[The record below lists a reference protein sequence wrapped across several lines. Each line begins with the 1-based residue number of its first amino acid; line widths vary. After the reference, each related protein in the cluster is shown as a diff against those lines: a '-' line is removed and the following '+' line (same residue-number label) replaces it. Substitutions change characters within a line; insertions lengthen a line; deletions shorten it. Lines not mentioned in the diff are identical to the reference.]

1 MYNKSHALREMYD
14 FYHDR
19 EKALAESSDAKL
31 RERDTEVQEFIAQMD
46 KYRKQRELK
55 DSELGKF
62 TEAVYDNHM
71 QTALEAIY
79 ISALQ
84 KVAPLTEEAE
94 EIAKSLVENYIKEA
108 GGARE
113 IIRTKS
119 GKTFLLDSI
128 FEAVDEAAKKDINLF
143 FEAKDDD
150 EKEEKEEKEKKEE
163 SDGSDDVDK
172 EDIKLGDADGD
183 GVDDA
188 QDSDFG
194 TGSDNDKNEEASDSK
209 EKSDEKKDKEDEKK
223 EDEEAKEDDKED
235 KSEESE
241 DGEKEESEEKEDE
254 SENDEEED
262 DSADVEDLDKEEVE
276 DDEEEVEEPAEDPDL
291 DEPDT
296 AETVAASQEE
306 PPMGTDPEDEP
317 EVEELPNS
325 KEELFDKLEDSQ
337 DVSDA
342 VDIIAKRISDAET
355 KFIEKNSEDKKKI
368 ENIVNKMQDRI
379 DAVTQDED
387 SDSEDVEAEA
397 QEAQVEAT
405 RMISEVRNDRF
416 HTLYEIMVRD
426 NLDYIHKNQT
436 LSESYKVDGK
446 IDMTRVMD
454 NSRAMYGWLET
465 VNTIQLEKVNERYIQ
480 NLVENMN

>member
-1 MYNKSHALREMYD
+1 MYNKSHALREMYE

-71 QTALEAIY
+71 QTVLEAIY
-79 ISALQ
+79 ITALQ

-94 EIAKSLVENYIKEA
+94 EIAKSLVENYIKES

-119 GKTFLLDSI
+119 GKTFLLDTI
-128 FEAVDEAAKKDINLF
+128 FEAVDDAAQKDINLF

-183 GVDDA
+183 GVDDS

-209 EKSDEKKDKEDEKK
+209 EKSDEKKDKEDEEAK
-223 EDEEAKEDDKED
+223 EEKEDDKKED
-235 KSEESE
+235 SKESE
-241 DGEKEESEEKEDE
+241 DNEKEDE
-254 SENDEEED
+254 SDDDDEEPT
-262 DSADVEDLDKEEVE
+262 DVEDLDKEEVE

-291 DEPDT
+291 DKPDT

-306 PPMGTDPEDEP
+306 PPMGTEP
-317 EVEELPNS
+317 EEEPEIEDLPTS

-337 DVSDA
+337 DVNDA

-387 SDSEDVEAEA
+387 SDSEEIETEN
-397 QEAQVEAT
+397 QEAQIEAT
-405 RMISEVRNDRF
+405 RRISEIRNDRF
-416 HTLYEIMVRD
+416 HTLYEMMVRD
-426 NLDYIHKNQT
+426 NMDYIYKNQT
-436 LSESYKVDGK
+436 LNESYKVDGK

-454 NSRAMYGWLET
+454 NSRTMYGWLET

-480 NLVENMN
+480 KLVENMY